1 MSDKSNPYKVPT
13 TGHVWDDNLAELL
26 NEPPKWWMIGFWASI
41 AMVVIYFLV
50 YPSIPLVNSH
60 FKGITG
66 WTSIKEYKEDLQ
78 AIEQVR
84 AKYENRLQGMSAA
97 AILAD
102 DELTEYVVRSA
113 KVLFGDKCAACHGT
127 GGAGNP
133 NFPVL
138 VDDDW
143 LYGGKIEDIV
153 QSITNGRR
161 GYMPAH
167 EGKLSDQEIA
177 DLAKHVKALSEGG
190 EYAPGKEIFMGKGG
204 CFGCHGPDAKG
215 NTALG
220 AANLTLSECGYSS
233 RSTVRTPKIRLGVS
247 NQIFSGNR
255 WQKGGDILPFCFST
269 WLSLL
274 FSTLSLWLSFC
285 FLYVRD
291 AGNPKL
297 VQEQEGSCF
306 PVIKQSVA

>member
-60 FKGITG
+60 FKGLTG

-143 LYGGKIEDIV
+143 LYGGKIENIV

-161 GYMPAH
+161 GFMPAH

-190 EYAPGKEIFMGKGG
+190 EYAPGKELYLGKGG
-204 CFGCHGPDAKG
+204 CFACHGQDAKG
-215 NTALG
+215 NTAMG
-220 AANLTLSECGYSS
+220 SANLTDGIWRFAPGTEESIAYTIRHGVNDPNDPKTRDAVMPKFGGKLSETDINKLAVY
-233 RSTVRTPKIRLGVS
+233 VYKLG
-247 NQIFSGNR
+247 
-255 WQKGGDILPFCFST
+255 GG
-269 WLSLL
+269 
-274 FSTLSLWLSFC
+274 
-285 FLYVRD
+285 
-291 AGNPKL
+291 
-297 VQEQEGSCF
+297 Q
-306 PVIKQSVA
+306 